1 MRSKKPLL
9 IFFILVLLVLFFSR
23 IGKFIPVAW
32 EVFFNKEISL
42 KKTNSETVNVLLL
55 GVGSGQ
61 HEGPG
66 LTDTIMLASMNP
78 TEQTATLVSIP
89 RDLWVPELSGK
100 VNTAYA
106 IGEKKQKNGGLIL
119 SKAVVSKVL
128 GQQIDYTF
136 VIDFDGFVKAV
147 DLIGGVDVV
156 VDNTFDDY
164 EYPVE
169 EKTEDLCDRTLDES
183 TSLLA
188 TQSATLVFPCR
199 YTHVHFDKGDVHM
212 DGATALTFV
221 RSRYAVGVEG
231 TDFAR
236 SRRQQKVISA
246 FKDKMLS
253 AETFL
258 NPIRVAN
265 LYAVISDN
273 IKTDISDHEIDD
285 FIKLAQKMRGAKIN
299 SYVLNWSLED
309 NNKGLLIHPLPKDFG
324 GSWVLIPKAG
334 DGNFSQ
340 IEKYVSCVIASGS
353 CTIQ

>member
-1 MRSKKPLL
+1 MRNKKPIF
-9 IFFILVLLVLFFSR
+9 IFFIFVLLVLFFSR
-23 IGKFIPVAW
+23 IGKFIPVVW
-32 EVFFNKEISL
+32 EVVFNKEISL
-42 KKTNSETVNVLLL
+42 KKTDSETVNVLLL

-78 TEQTATLVSIP
+78 AKQTATLVSIP
-89 RDLWVPELSGK
+89 RDLWVPELLGK

-106 IGEKKQKNGGLIL
+106 IGEKKQKNGGVIL

-128 GQQIDYTF
+128 GQQVDYVF

-147 DLIGGVDVV
+147 DLIGGVDIVV
-156 VDNTFDDY
+156 ENTFDDY
-164 EYPVE
+164 EYPIE
-169 EKTEDLCDRTLDES
+169 EKTEDLCDRTLDEA
-183 TSLLA
+183 TDLLA
-188 TQSATLVFPCR
+188 TQSATFVFPCR
-199 YTHVHFDKGDVHM
+199 YAHVRFDKGDVHM
-212 DGATALTFV
+212 DGKTALTFV

-253 AETFL
+253 AETLL

-265 LYAVISDN
+265 LYAVIADN
-273 IKTDISDHEIDD
+273 IKTDISDNEIDD
-285 FIKLAQKMRGAKIN
+285 FIKLAQKMRKAKIS
-299 SYVLNWSLED
+299 SYVLDWSLED
-309 NNKGLLIHPLPKDFG
+309 NRGLLTHPLPEDFG

-340 IEKYVSCVIASGS
+340 IEKYVSCIIVFGT
-353 CTIQ
+353 CTIQP